1 MPASSSNSPLTMFSL
16 SLGHFSVISSFLCTH
31 IYSSFPLFVRV
42 ELQLIDF
49 SSFFQLALHVFSPSR
64 AMYILFLFCRYG
76 QALKLRGVAWACQE
90 TSLINSP
97 LLTLILGV
105 WLFFI
110 RFCTRQRYHHC
121 PSSSRDLFAISKENK
136 EFFQKNFEKN
146 SSERKK

>member
-1 MPASSSNSPLTMFSL
+1 MFSL

-49 SSFFQLALHVFSPSR
+49 SSFFQLARHVFSPSR

-110 RFCTRQRYHHC
+110 RFCTRQRYHQLTFQQQRLVC
-121 PSSSRDLFAISKENK
+121 NFKRKQRILLKER
-136 EFFQKNFEKN
+136 N
-146 SSERKK
+146 SFSCFLITPRK